1 MLPQRTLDLI
11 KKHEGC
17 RLCEYV
23 DTEGYATIGWGH
35 KVLPGES
42 FPKGL
47 TQAEADA
54 LLVSDADQK
63 QIDAMN
69 ILACY
74 KQLNEV
80 RQAVIIDMVFN
91 LGMSGFSKFK
101 RLIAALNA
109 SDFQTAANEMRNS
122 AWYNQVKTRA
132 VEDCSLMLRG
142 TWI

>member
-1 MLPQRTLDLI
+1 MVPKRTLDLI

-23 DTEGYATIGWGH
+23 DTEGFSTIGWGH
-35 KVLPGES
+35 KVLPGEDFS
-42 FPKGL
+42 KGI

-54 LLVSDADQK
+54 LLVSDVDQK

-80 RQAVIIDMVFN
+80 RQAVVIDICFN
-91 LGMSGFSKFK
+91 IGFHGFSKFK

-109 SDFQTAANEMRNS
+109 GNFQAAVNEMRNS
-122 AWYNQVKTRA
+122 AWYGQVKTRA
-132 VEDCSLMLRG
+132 VEDCTLMLRG